1 MSRIERMRNMTKDEL
16 KAYLDTLS
24 FDERLQLT
32 TELAANLT
40 SQMLLASDILEE
52 KSEPLMLPKYEQAA
66 RAEIERIRR
75 M

>member
-1 MSRIERMRNMTKDEL
+1 MTKDEL